1 MKPQG
6 WDPFLMQMVLD
17 YRLRG
22 KLKEIF
28 LVRFAYENWRKPDK
42 LVWELA
48 EAASYET
55 YKKHMTTIY
64 AQFSQTDLEGC
75 PELDSQ
81 GKGPGKFNILRDWLK
96 EKKYVEWHQ
105 SSLMATN
112 HGLSRFE
119 LRSPVNSDS
128 PLYIERPPLE
138 ADCYQEILKPG
149 ALIRIKAPEKMGKTS
164 LLRKILL
171 YAEANGSKTVYLN
184 LREAEGAV
192 FSSLDKFLR
201 WFCANVSRE
210 LGLQPLLDDYWAE
223 ELYGSMMSCKTYF
236 QDYLLRHIEG
246 SLTLGLDNVDRVF
259 EYLEIAQD
267 FLPMLRS
274 WHEEAH
280 SQESWQQF
288 RLAIAHAT
296 EIYID
301 IDANQSP
308 FNVGWPVQLTG
319 FNFEQVQTLAKA
331 YGLDWTT
338 AADLRN
344 ATFLVEMLAGH
355 PYLVKLALNA
365 LVHQDM
371 TLETLLKEAPTQ
383 GGIYGDHLRS
393 HWDNF
398 QRQPELAAA
407 MKQVA
412 MAEQG
417 VQLGP
422 THAYKLDS
430 MGLVKLQGDEVAPSC
445 ELYRQYFRAH
455 L

>member
-1 MKPQG
+1 MEPKG
-6 WDPFLMQMVLD
+6 WDSFLLQMALD
-17 YRLRG
+17 FQLRG

-28 LVRFAYENWRKPDK
+28 LVRFAYDNWRKPDK
-42 LVWELA
+42 LVWEIA

-64 AQFSQTDLEGC
+64 AQFSQADLHGC

-96 EKKYVEWHQ
+96 EQKYAEWHQ
-105 SSLMATN
+105 SNVLATN
-112 HGLSRFE
+112 HSLNRFE

-128 PLYIERPPLE
+128 PLYIERAPIE

-171 YAEANGSKTVYLN
+171 YAGENGSRTVYLN
-184 LREAEGAV
+184 FREAEGAV
-192 FSSLDKFLR
+192 FSGLDKFLR

-210 LGLQPLLDDYWAE
+210 LGIQPMLDDYWAE
-223 ELYGSMMSCKTYF
+223 ELYGSMISCKTYF
-236 QDYLLRHIEG
+236 QDYLLRNIEG

-288 RLAIAHAT
+288 RLVIAHAT

-301 IDANQSP
+301 INANQSP

-319 FNFEQVQTLAKA
+319 FNFEQVKTLASA

-338 AADLRN
+338 EADIQN
-344 ATFLVEMLAGH
+344 AMLLVEMLGGH

-365 LVHQDM
+365 LVSQDM
-371 TLETLLKEAPTQ
+371 TLEALLCEAPTQ
-383 GGIYGDHLRS
+383 GGIYSDHLRS

-407 MKQVA
+407 MNKVA
-412 MAEQG
+412 AADQG
-417 VQLGP
+417 VQLEP
-422 THAYKLDS
+422 TQAYKLDS
-430 MGLVKLQGDEVAPSC
+430 MGLVKLQGDEVTPSC
-445 ELYRQYFRAH
+445 ELYRQYFRVH

>member
-105 SSLMATN
+105 SSLMSTN
-112 HGLSRFE
+112 HSLSRFE

-171 YAEANGSKTVYLN
+171 YAEANGSQTVYLN

-210 LGLQPLLDDYWAE
+210 LGIQPRLDDYWAE

-236 QDYLLRHIEG
+236 QDYLLRNIEG

-319 FNFEQVQTLAKA
+319 FNFGQVQTLAKA
-331 YGLDWTT
+331 YGLDWATD
-338 AADLRN
+338 ADLRN
-344 ATFLVEMLAGH
+344 ATLLVEMLAGH

-407 MKQVA
+407 MKKVVT
-412 MAEQG
+412 AEQG
-417 VQLGP
+417 VPLGP
-422 THAYKLDS
+422 TQAYKLDS

-445 ELYRQYFRAH
+445 ELYRQYFRAR

>member
-1 MKPQG
+1 MKPKG
-6 WDPFLMQMVLD
+6 WDSFLLQMAAD
-17 YRLRG
+17 FRLRG

-28 LVRFAYENWRKPDK
+28 LVRFAYDNWRKPDK

-64 AQFSQTDLEGC
+64 AQFSQADLHGC

-96 EKKYVEWHQ
+96 EKKYEDWHQ
-105 SSLMATN
+105 SHVLATHHSLN
-112 HGLSRFE
+112 RFD

-128 PLYIERPPLE
+128 PLYLERAPIE
-138 ADCYQEILKPG
+138 ADCFQEILKPG

-171 YAEANGSKTVYLN
+171 YAEENGSRTVYLN
-184 LREAEGAV
+184 FQEAEGAV
-192 FSSLDKFLR
+192 FSGLDKFLR
-201 WFCANVSRE
+201 WFSANVSRA
-210 LGLQPLLDDYWAE
+210 LGIQPMLEDYWAE
-223 ELYGSMMSCKTYF
+223 ELYGSMISCKTYF
-236 QDYLLRHIEG
+236 QEYLLQNIEG

-319 FNFEQVQTLAKA
+319 FNFEQVKTLAHA
-331 YGLDWTT
+331 YGLDWIAET
-338 AADLRN
+338 DIQN
-344 ATFLVEMLAGH
+344 AMLLVEMLGGH

-365 LVHQDM
+365 LVSQDM
-371 TLETLLKEAPTQ
+371 TLEALLQEAPTQ

-393 HWDNF
+393 HWDIL
-398 QRQPELAAA
+398 QRQPDLAAA
-407 MKQVA
+407 MHKVTA
-412 MAEQG
+412 ADRG
-417 VQLGP
+417 VQLEP
-422 THAYKLDS
+422 TQAYKLDS

-445 ELYRQYFRAH
+445 ELYRQYFRVY

>member
-1 MKPQG
+1 MKPKG
-6 WDPFLMQMVLD
+6 WDSFLLQMALD
-17 YRLRG
+17 FQLRG

-28 LVRFAYENWRKPDK
+28 LVRFAYDNWRKPDK

-64 AQFSQTDLEGC
+64 GQFSQADLNGC

-96 EKKYVEWHQ
+96 EQKYADWHQ
-105 SSLMATN
+105 RNVLAANSSLN
-112 HGLSRFE
+112 RFE

-128 PLYIERPPLE
+128 PLYIERAPIE
-138 ADCYQEILKPG
+138 VDCYQEILKPG

-171 YAEANGSKTVYLN
+171 YAGENGSRTVYLN
-184 LREAEGAV
+184 FREAEGAV
-192 FSSLDKFLR
+192 FSGLDKFLR
-201 WFCANVSRE
+201 WFSANVSRE
-210 LGLQPLLDDYWAE
+210 LGIQPMLDDYWAE
-223 ELYGSMMSCKTYF
+223 ELYGSMISCKTYF
-236 QDYLLRHIEG
+236 QEYLLRNIEG

-319 FNFEQVQTLAKA
+319 FNFEQVKTLANA

-338 AADLRN
+338 EADIQN
-344 ATFLVEMLAGH
+344 AMRLVEMLGGH

-365 LVHQDM
+365 LVSQDM
-371 TLETLLKEAPTQ
+371 TLEALLREAPTQ

-393 HWDNF
+393 HWDTL
-398 QRQPELAAA
+398 QRQPDLVAAMNKVAAA
-407 MKQVA
+407 DG
-412 MAEQG
+412 G
-417 VQLGP
+417 VQLEP
-422 THAYKLDS
+422 TQAYKLDS
-430 MGLVKLQGDEVAPSC
+430 MGLVKLQGDEVIPSC
-445 ELYRQYFRAH
+445 ELYRQYFRVH

>member
-1 MKPQG
+1 MKPKG
-6 WDPFLMQMVLD
+6 WDSFLLQMAID
-17 YRLRG
+17 FQLRG

-28 LVRFAYENWRKPDK
+28 LVRFAYDNWRKPDK

-64 AQFSQTDLEGC
+64 AHFSQVDLHGC

-96 EKKYVEWHQ
+96 EKKYEDWHQ
-105 SSLMATN
+105 SNVLATHHSLN
-112 HGLSRFE
+112 RFE

-128 PLYIERPPLE
+128 PLYIERAPIE
-138 ADCYQEILKPG
+138 ADCFQEILQPG

-171 YAEANGSKTVYLN
+171 YAEENGSRTVYLN
-184 LREAEGAV
+184 FREAEGAV
-192 FSSLDKFLR
+192 FSGLDKFLR
-201 WFCANVSRE
+201 WFSANVSRE
-210 LGLQPLLDDYWAE
+210 LGIRPMLDDYWE
-223 ELYGSMMSCKTYF
+223 EDLYGSMMSCKTYF
-236 QDYLLRHIEG
+236 QEYLLRNIEG

-274 WHEEAH
+274 WHEEAQ

-319 FNFEQVQTLAKA
+319 FNFEQVKTLANA
-331 YGLDWTT
+331 YGLDWT
-338 AADLRN
+338 ADADIQN
-344 ATFLVEMLAGH
+344 AMLLVEMLGGH

-365 LVHQDM
+365 LVSQDM
-371 TLETLLKEAPTQ
+371 TLEALLHEAPTQ

-393 HWDNF
+393 HWDNL

-407 MKQVA
+407 MNKVA
-412 MAEQG
+412 AADGG
-417 VQLGP
+417 VQLEP
-422 THAYKLDS
+422 TQAYKLDS

-445 ELYRQYFRAH
+445 ELYRQYFRVH

>member
-6 WDPFLMQMVLD
+6 WDPFLMQMVID
-17 YRLRG
+17 YHLRG

-64 AQFSQTDLEGC
+64 AQFSQGDLEGC
-75 PELDSQ
+75 PELDFQ

-96 EKKYVEWHQ
+96 EKKYVEWQQ
-105 SSLMATN
+105 SSLLATN
-112 HGLSRFE
+112 HSLNQFE

-128 PLYIERPPLE
+128 PLYIERAPLE
-138 ADCYQEILKPG
+138 MDCYQEIVKPG

-171 YAEANGSKTVYLN
+171 YAEANGSQTVYLN
-184 LREAEGAV
+184 LREAESAV

-210 LGLQPLLDDYWAE
+210 LGIRPLLDDYWAE

-236 QDYLLRHIEG
+236 QDYLLRNIEG

-280 SQESWQQF
+280 SQESWQQL
-288 RLAIAHAT
+288 RLVIAHAT
-296 EIYID
+296 EIYIN

-308 FNVGWPVQLTG
+308 FNVGWPVQLIG
-319 FNFEQVQTLAKA
+319 FNFEQVKTLANA
-331 YGLDWTT
+331 SGLEWNTE
-338 AADLRN
+338 ADLHN
-344 ATFLVEMLAGH
+344 AKRLVEMLAGH

-365 LVHQDM
+365 LVHQEM
-371 TLETLLKEAPTQ
+371 TLETLLDEAPTQ
-383 GGIYGDHLRS
+383 GGIYGDRLRS

-407 MKQVA
+407 MKQVV
-412 MAEQG
+412 MADRG

-422 THAYKLDS
+422 TEAYKLDS
-430 MGLVKLQGDEVAPSC
+430 MGLIKLQGDEVTPSC

>member
-1 MKPQG
+1 MKPKG
-6 WDPFLMQMVLD
+6 WDSFLLQMAVD
-17 YRLRG
+17 FRLRG

-28 LVRFAYENWRKPDK
+28 LVRFAYDNWRKPDK

-64 AQFSQTDLEGC
+64 AHFSQADLQGC

-96 EKKYVEWHQ
+96 EKKYEDWHQ
-105 SSLMATN
+105 SNVLATN
-112 HGLSRFE
+112 HSLNRFE

-128 PLYIERPPLE
+128 PLYIERAPIE
-138 ADCYQEILKPG
+138 ADCFQEILKPG

-171 YAEANGSKTVYLN
+171 YAEENGSRTVYLN
-184 LREAEGAV
+184 FREAEGAV
-192 FSSLDKFLR
+192 FSGLDKFLR
-201 WFCANVSRE
+201 WFSANVSRE
-210 LGLQPLLDDYWAE
+210 LGIQPMLDDYWAE
-223 ELYGSMMSCKTYF
+223 DLYGSMISCKTYF
-236 QDYLLRHIEG
+236 QEYLLQNIEG

-280 SQESWQQF
+280 SQESWQKF

-319 FNFEQVQTLAKA
+319 FNFEQVKTLANA
-331 YGLDWTT
+331 YGLAWSSE
-338 AADLRN
+338 ADIQN
-344 ATFLVEMLAGH
+344 AMLLVEMSGGH
-355 PYLVKLALNA
+355 PYLIKLALNA
-365 LVHQDM
+365 LVSQDM
-371 TLETLLKEAPTQ
+371 TLEALLHEAPTQ

-393 HWDNF
+393 HWDTL
-398 QRQPELAAA
+398 QRQPDLVAA
-407 MKQVA
+407 MNKVA

-417 VQLGP
+417 VQLEP
-422 THAYKLDS
+422 TQAYKLDS
-430 MGLVKLQGDEVAPSC
+430 MGLVKLQGDEVIPSC
-445 ELYRQYFRAH
+445 ELYRQYFRVH

>member
-1 MKPQG
+1 MKPKG
-6 WDPFLMQMVLD
+6 WDSFLLQMAVD
-17 YRLRG
+17 FQLRG

-28 LVRFAYENWRKPDK
+28 LVRFAYDNWRKPDK

-64 AQFSQTDLEGC
+64 AQFSQVDLHGC

-96 EKKYVEWHQ
+96 ENKYEDWHQ
-105 SSLMATN
+105 SNVLATHHN
-112 HGLSRFE
+112 LNQFE

-128 PLYIERPPLE
+128 PLYIERAPIE
-138 ADCYQEILKPG
+138 ADCFQEILQPG

-171 YAEANGSKTVYLN
+171 YAEENGSRTVYLN
-184 LREAEGAV
+184 FHEAEGAV
-192 FSSLDKFLR
+192 FSGLDKFLR
-201 WFCANVSRE
+201 WFSANVSRE
-210 LGLQPLLDDYWAE
+210 LGIQPMLDDYWE
-223 ELYGSMMSCKTYF
+223 EDLYGSMMSCKTYF
-236 QDYLLRHIEG
+236 QEYLLRNVEG

-319 FNFEQVQTLAKA
+319 FNFEQVKTLANA
-331 YGLDWTT
+331 YGLDWTAET
-338 AADLRN
+338 DIQN
-344 ATFLVEMLAGH
+344 AMLLVEMLGGH

-365 LVHQDM
+365 LVSQDM
-371 TLETLLKEAPTQ
+371 TLEALLHEAPTQ

-393 HWDNF
+393 HWDTL

-407 MKQVA
+407 MNKVA
-412 MAEQG
+412 VTEGGA
-417 VQLGP
+417 QLEP
-422 THAYKLDS
+422 TQAYKLDS
-430 MGLVKLQGDEVAPSC
+430 MGLVKLQGDEVMPSC
-445 ELYRQYFRAH
+445 ELYRQYFRVH

>member
-64 AQFSQTDLEGC
+64 AQFSQPDLEGC

-96 EKKYVEWHQ
+96 EKKYVEWHH
-105 SSLMATN
+105 SGLMATN
-112 HGLSRFE
+112 HGLNRFE

-128 PLYIERPPLE
+128 PLYIERPPLD

-171 YAEANGSKTVYLN
+171 YAEANGSQTVYLN

-236 QDYLLRHIEG
+236 QDYLLRNIEG

-319 FNFEQVQTLAKA
+319 FNFEQVQTLANA

-338 AADLRN
+338 DADLHN
-344 ATFLVEMLAGH
+344 ATLLVEMLAGH

-407 MKQVA
+407 MKKVVT
-412 MAEQG
+412 AEQG
-417 VQLGP
+417 VPLGP
-422 THAYKLDS
+422 TQAYKLDS

-445 ELYRQYFRAH
+445 ELYRQYFRAR

>member
-1 MKPQG
+1 MKPKG
-6 WDPFLMQMVLD
+6 WDSFLLQMAVD
-17 YRLRG
+17 FQLRG

-28 LVRFAYENWRKPDK
+28 LVRFAYDNWRKPDK

-64 AQFSQTDLEGC
+64 AHFSQTDLHGC

-81 GKGPGKFNILRDWLK
+81 GKGPGKFSILRDWLK
-96 EKKYVEWHQ
+96 EKKYEDWHQ
-105 SSLMATN
+105 SNVLATN
-112 HGLSRFE
+112 HSLNRFE

-128 PLYIERPPLE
+128 PLYIERAPIE
-138 ADCYQEILKPG
+138 ADCFQEILQPG

-171 YAEANGSKTVYLN
+171 YAEDNGSRTVYLN
-184 LREAEGAV
+184 FREAEGAV
-192 FSSLDKFLR
+192 FSGLDKFLR
-201 WFCANVSRE
+201 WFSANVSRE
-210 LGLQPLLDDYWAE
+210 LGIRPMLDDYWE
-223 ELYGSMMSCKTYF
+223 EDLYGSMMSCKTYF
-236 QDYLLRHIEG
+236 QEYLLRNVEG

-319 FNFEQVQTLAKA
+319 FNFEQVKTLADA
-331 YGLDWTT
+331 YGLDWT
-338 AADLRN
+338 AEADIQN
-344 ATFLVEMLAGH
+344 AMLLVEMLGGH

-365 LVHQDM
+365 LVSQDM
-371 TLETLLKEAPTQ
+371 TLEALLHEAPTQ

-393 HWDNF
+393 HWDNL

-407 MKQVA
+407 MNKVA
-412 MAEQG
+412 AAEGG
-417 VQLGP
+417 VQLEP
-422 THAYKLDS
+422 TQAYKLDS
-430 MGLVKLQGDEVAPSC
+430 MGLVKLQGDEVIPSC
-445 ELYRQYFRAH
+445 ELYRQYFRVH